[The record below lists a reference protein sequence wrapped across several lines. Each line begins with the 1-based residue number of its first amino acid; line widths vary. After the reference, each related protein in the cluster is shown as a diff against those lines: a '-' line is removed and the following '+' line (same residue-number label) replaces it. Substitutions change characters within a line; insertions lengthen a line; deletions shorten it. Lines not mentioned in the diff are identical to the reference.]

1 MELRITL
8 RDIDQ
13 CLNLVAHRSEVD
25 VNGSELYRMDLR
37 DLGNLAMLL
46 HRFDEQLNMYFK
58 FGRVPI
64 GVQYRMEEDMEEL
77 MMEDFSLTQRM
88 RVVER
93 LYRSYD
99 VFQFNHKKQL
109 F

>member
-1 MELRITL
+1 M

-13 CLNLVAHRSEVD
+13 CFNLVAHRSEVD
-25 VNGSELYRMDLR
+25 VNGSEIYRMDLR

-46 HRFDEQLNMYFK
+46 HRFDEQLNMYFL
-58 FGRVPI
+58 FGRVRPE
-64 GVQYRMEEDMEEL
+64 VRYRMEEDMEEL

-88 RVVER
+88 KVVER
-93 LYRSYD
+93 IFRSYD
-99 VFQFNHKKQL
+99 VFHVHSNSNRL

>member
-1 MELRITL
+1 M

-13 CLNLVAHRSEVD
+13 CFNLVAHRSEVD
-25 VNGSELYRMDLR
+25 VNGSEIYRMDLR

-46 HRFDEQLNMYFK
+46 HRFDEQLNMYFL
-58 FGRVPI
+58 FGRVRPE
-64 GVQYRMEEDMEEL
+64 VRYRMEEDMEEL

-88 RVVER
+88 RVVAR
-93 LYRSYD
+93 IFRSYD
-99 VFQFNHKKQL
+99 VFHVHSNSNRL